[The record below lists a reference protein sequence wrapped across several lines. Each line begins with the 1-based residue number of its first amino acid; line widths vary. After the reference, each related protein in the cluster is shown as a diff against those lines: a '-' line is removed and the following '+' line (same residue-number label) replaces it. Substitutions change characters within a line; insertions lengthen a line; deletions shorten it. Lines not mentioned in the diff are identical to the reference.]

1 VLRLVLF
8 PAFKRA
14 KLIDRR
20 ASGDAPPKR
29 ARKHTWLTVAA
40 GRICQGCGEVQANG
54 EFDDTTP
61 CSRR

>member
-1 VLRLVLF
+1 
-8 PAFKRA
+8 
-14 KLIDRR
+14 LIDRR
-20 ASGDAPPKR
+20 GSGDAPPKR